1 MMTPNYD
8 QKLHSRLLEVGNKIE
23 KSQTH
28 SLEPP
33 FINAVL
39 GTLEYFGSSN
49 EQLQLARFDLCV
61 AKYKIYD
68 WLGMAY
74 TGRYQI
80 VQDPLASQTF
90 FETIQK
96 LVKLYV
102 LMQNVGGF
110 GWFLRGHDLDVE
122 EPALCEHCIK
132 SYNEWHNQTPEQ
144 RQAEQAKRDKF
155 WGEPI
160 EV

>member
-8 QKLHSRLLEVGNKIE
+8 QKLHSALLEVGRKVE

-28 SLEPP
+28 SLESP

-39 GTLEYFGSSN
+39 GTLEYFGASN
-49 EQLQLARFDLCV
+49 EQLTLVKFDLCV

-80 VQDPLASQTF
+80 EKDPLASQTF
-90 FETIQK
+90 FETIEK

-102 LMQNVGGF
+102 LMKNVGGF

-122 EPALCEHCIK
+122 EPARCEDCIK
-132 SYNEWHNQTPEQ
+132 SYNEWHNKTPEQ
-144 RQAEQAKRDKF
+144 RQKEQDEMIKVF
-155 WGEPI
+155 GEPI
-160 EV
+160 